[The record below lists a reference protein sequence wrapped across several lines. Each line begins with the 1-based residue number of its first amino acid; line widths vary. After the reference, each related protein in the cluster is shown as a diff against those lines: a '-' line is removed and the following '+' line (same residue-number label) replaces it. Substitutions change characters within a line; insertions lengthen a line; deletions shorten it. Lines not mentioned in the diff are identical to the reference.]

1 MAATRP
7 RTLMR
12 VRARRR
18 TSYLA
23 LASLLVLLVAPGAA
37 QRRPLNATL
46 AILRGDSPV
55 ASGVENYL
63 QVPQVFTV
71 RLESGLPEW
80 VRRQRRVPA
89 STPFP
94 CDTRGGRSA
103 QRPSSV
109 HRLRPGDIDVV
120 AAMGDSLVAGNG
132 ALDEF
137 ALGAIIEYRG
147 VSWCAGGDG
156 TWREAVTLPNL
167 LREYNPALR
176 GYSVGRGEFLA
187 PSAGLNVAFPVSA
200 DADALQQART
210 LVRRMRAYP
219 GVDYQRD
226 WKVVTVFF
234 GANDLCSAQCY
245 NPARAAAPHHIR
257 RLRDALDYLHQH
269 MPRAFVNL
277 IPALDA
283 SVSVRVK
290 RTFMCRMMHLF
301 FCQCAHFGRA
311 RDKIGAISQLAQAY
325 QRAEEEL
332 VASGRYDTRDDF
344 TVVLQPFFKA
354 FNTPADPVQRRKEAI
369 DISFLTHDCFHFSQK
384 GHALGANM
392 LWNNM
397 LEPVGN
403 KSERGLRHVFEDF
416 RCPTEDAPFIFTANN
431 SRTFQRTGRQW

>member
-7 RTLMR
+7 RTLMW

-18 TSYLA
+18 APYIA

-46 AILRGDSPV
+46 AILRGDSPL

-63 QVPQVFTV
+63 QVPQVFAV
-71 RLESGLPEW
+71 RLDSGLPDW
-80 VRRQRRVPA
+80 VRRQRRVPD

-167 LREYNPALR
+167 LKEYNPAVR

-277 IPALDA
+277 IPALGGEREVRHARRLHGGDAALLQGVQHARGSGAAAEGGHRHLLPDARLLPLQPEGTRARCQHAVEQHAGARGQQVGARPAARLRGLPLPHRGRALHLHRQQLQDLPAYGPTVVA
-283 SVSVRVK
+283 SVS
-290 RTFMCRMMHLF
+290 
-301 FCQCAHFGRA
+301 
-311 RDKIGAISQLAQAY
+311 
-325 QRAEEEL
+325 
-332 VASGRYDTRDDF
+332 
-344 TVVLQPFFKA
+344 
-354 FNTPADPVQRRKEAI
+354 ADRKCP
-369 DISFLTHDCFHFSQK
+369 S
-384 GHALGANM
+384 
-392 LWNNM
+392 
-397 LEPVGN
+397 EPVV
-403 KSERGLRHVFEDF
+403 ELRMHF
-416 RCPTEDAPFIFTANN
+416 
-431 SRTFQRTGRQW
+431 